1 MGRKIFDDGDPTE
14 PNDNP
19 TDMRGEHPDL
29 QKQKPMS
36 SPARVIVQRMRDGYD
51 LVQPQGSKPVLIKLG
66 RYEFDLI
73 PTNTQY
79 VQELVTHGF
88 IELLTTTTYAR
99 AGWLCYGLS
108 PTGRK
113 YAQ

>member
-1 MGRKIFDDGDPTE
+1 MGKKNLFDDGTPTE

-29 QKQKPMS
+29 QRQKPMS

-51 LVQPQGSKPVLIKLG
+51 LVQPQGSKPVLMRLGKL
-66 RYEFDLI
+66 DLI
-73 PTNTQY
+73 QTNQQF
-79 VQELVTHGF
+79 VQELVNHGF
-88 IELLTTTTYAR
+88 IEILPNTMYAR

-108 PTGRK
+108 PSGRK